1 MLSMLLK
8 SCTSNFFPCGGG
20 SLPRDKGGV
29 RLPACGGCG
38 HTLGRD
44 LSGLSLSRRVTDNV
58 DIVDIEQN
66 MIYYKETIDVLK
78 NRLYVVE
85 HCFMNLGYMK

>member
-1 MLSMLLK
+1 MLFK

-20 SLPRDKGGV
+20 SPPRNKGGV
-29 RLPACGGCG
+29 WLPACGGCG

-58 DIVDIEQN
+58 NIVDIEQN

-85 HCFMNLGYMK
+85 HFVLRI